1 MIFKLLRN
9 PIIKI
14 IGISVILYYGLFA
27 NKEKPGSLGNR
38 FSSEQIKKD
47 FSEVREK
54 TVFIAENVKLAR
66 EIAKE
71 KEAEKEAEK
80 KATATNPALQVSV
93 KDLEEG
99 VGENISCGDSAYI
112 NYGIYTKDGRQ
123 LEFKENQILVIGNK
137 SNWLL
142 EKNIIGM
149 KQAGSRYINIPQ
161 GSQVNDSKITEYL
174 NSNKSD
180 LKYQVTLL
188 AFTKNPNSQLS
199 CN

>member
-1 MIFKLLRN
+1 MILKLLRN

-14 IGISVILYYGLFA
+14 IGIFVILYYGLFA

-71 KEAEKEAEK
+71 KEAEEEAEK
-80 KATATNPALQVSV
+80 KVAATNPVLQVSV

-123 LEFKENQILVIGNK
+123 LEFKESQILVIGNK

>member
-80 KATATNPALQVSV
+80 KAVATNPALQVSV

-123 LEFKENQILVIGNK
+123 LEFKENQILVIGDK

-161 GSQVNDSKITEYL
+161 GSRVNDSKITEYL

>member
-14 IGISVILYYGLFA
+14 IGISVILYYGLLA

-66 EIAKE
+66 EIAQE
-71 KEAEKEAEK
+71 KEAEKEA
-80 KATATNPALQVSV
+80 AATNPALQLSV

-188 AFTKNPNSQLS
+188 AFTKNPNPQLS
-199 CN
+199 CD

>member
-27 NKEKPGSLGNR
+27 NTEKPGSLGNR

-71 KEAEKEAEK
+71 TEVEKEAEK
-80 KATATNPALQVSV
+80 KVAAANLALQVSV

-149 KQAGSRYINIPQ
+149 KQTGSRYINIPQ

-188 AFTKNPNSQLS
+188 AFTKNPNSQIS

>member
-27 NKEKPGSLGNR
+27 NKEKPGSLANR

-66 EIAKE
+66 EIAQE

-80 KATATNPALQVSV
+80 KMAATNPALQVSV

>member
-71 KEAEKEAEK
+71 KEIEKEAEK
-80 KATATNPALQVSV
+80 KATAINPALQVSV

>member
-14 IGISVILYYGLFA
+14 IGISVILYYGLFT
-27 NKEKPGSLGNR
+27 NKEKPGSLANR

-66 EIAKE
+66 EIAQE

-80 KATATNPALQVSV
+80 KMAATNPALQVSV

-99 VGENISCGDSAYI
+99 VGENISCGD
-112 NYGIYTKDGRQ
+112 
-123 LEFKENQILVIGNK
+123 
-137 SNWLL
+137 
-142 EKNIIGM
+142 
-149 KQAGSRYINIPQ
+149 
-161 GSQVNDSKITEYL
+161 
-174 NSNKSD
+174 
-180 LKYQVTLL
+180 
-188 AFTKNPNSQLS
+188 
-199 CN
+199 

>member
-80 KATATNPALQVSV
+80 KAAATNPALQVSV

-149 KQAGSRYINIPQ
+149 KQTGSRYINIPQ

-188 AFTKNPNSQLS
+188 AFTKNPNSQIS

>member
-71 KEAEKEAEK
+71 KEIEKEAEK
-80 KATATNPALQVSV
+80 KATAINPALQVSV

-149 KQAGSRYINIPQ
+149 KQAGSRYINIVQ

>member
-80 KATATNPALQVSV
+80 KATAINPALQVSV

>member
-1 MIFKLLRN
+1 
-9 PIIKI
+9 
-14 IGISVILYYGLFA
+14 
-27 NKEKPGSLGNR
+27 
-38 FSSEQIKKD
+38 
-47 FSEVREK
+47 
-54 TVFIAENVKLAR
+54 
-66 EIAKE
+66 
-71 KEAEKEAEK
+71 
-80 KATATNPALQVSV
+80 
-93 KDLEEG
+93 
-99 VGENISCGDSAYI
+99 
-112 NYGIYTKDGRQ
+112 
-123 LEFKENQILVIGNK
+123 
-137 SNWLL
+137 LL

>member
-14 IGISVILYYGLFA
+14 IGISIILYYALFA
-27 NKEKPGSLGNR
+27 NKDKPGSLGNR

-71 KEAEKEAEK
+71 KELEIEAEK
-80 KATATNPALQVSV
+80 KAAVTNSVGQVSV

-149 KQAGSRYINIPQ
+149 KQSGSRYINIPQ

-174 NSNKSD
+174 NSSKSD
-180 LKYQVTLL
+180 LKFQVTLL
-188 AFTKNPNSQLS
+188 AFTKNPNSQIS

>member
-14 IGISVILYYGLFA
+14 IGIFVILYYALFA
-27 NKEKPGSLGNR
+27 NKDKPASLGNR

-71 KEAEKEAEK
+71 KEFEIEAEK
-80 KATATNPALQVSV
+80 KAAVTNPVVQVSV

-149 KQAGSRYINIPQ
+149 KQSGSRYINIPQ

-174 NSNKSD
+174 NLSKSD
-180 LKYQVTLL
+180 LKFQVTLL
-188 AFTKNPNSQLS
+188 AFTKNPNSQIS
-199 CN
+199 CK

>member
-27 NKEKPGSLGNR
+27 NKEKPGSLANR

-66 EIAKE
+66 EIAQE

-80 KATATNPALQVSV
+80 KVATTNPALQVSV

-161 GSQVNDSKITEYL
+161 GSQVNRGFMI
-174 NSNKSD
+174 
-180 LKYQVTLL
+180 
-188 AFTKNPNSQLS
+188 
-199 CN
+199 

>member
-80 KATATNPALQVSV
+80 KVAAANLALQVSV

-123 LEFKENQILVIGNK
+123 LEFKENQILVIGDK

-161 GSQVNDSKITEYL
+161 GSRVNDSKITEYL

-199 CN
+199 CH

>member
-1 MIFKLLRN
+1 MIFKMLRN

-47 FSEVREK
+47 FSEVSEK
-54 TVFIAENVKLAR
+54 TVFIATNVKLAR

-71 KEAEKEAEK
+71 KEAEK
-80 KATATNPALQVSV
+80 KAIATNPALQVSV

-99 VGENISCGDSAYI
+99 IGEAISCGDSAYI
-112 NYGIYTKDGRQ
+112 NYGIHTRDGRQ
-123 LEFKENQILVIGNK
+123 LEFKENQILIIGNK

-174 NSNKSD
+174 KSNKSD
-180 LKYQVTLL
+180 LKYQITLL
-188 AFTKNPNSQLS
+188 AFTKNSNTQLS
-199 CN
+199 CD

>member
-80 KATATNPALQVSV
+80 KAVATNPALQVSV

-123 LEFKENQILVIGNK
+123 LEFKENQILVIGDK

-161 GSQVNDSKITEYL
+161 GSRVNDSKITEYL

-199 CN
+199 CH

>member
-14 IGISVILYYGLFA
+14 IGISAILYYGLLA

-38 FSSEQIKKD
+38 LSSEQIKKD

-66 EIAKE
+66 EIAQEKKVE
-71 KEAEKEAEK
+71 KEAA
-80 KATATNPALQVSV
+80 ATNPALQLSV

-112 NYGIYTKDGRQ
+112 NYGIYTKDGKQ
-123 LEFKENQILVIGNK
+123 LEFKENQILIIGNK

-149 KQAGSRYINIPQ
+149 KQSGTRYINIPQ
-161 GSQVNDSKITEYL
+161 GSEVNDSKITEYL

-188 AFTKNPNSQLS
+188 AFTKNPNPQLS
-199 CN
+199 CD

>member
-80 KATATNPALQVSV
+80 KAAATNPALQVSV

-188 AFTKNPNSQLS
+188 AFTKNPNSQIS

>member
-54 TVFIAENVKLAR
+54 TVFIATNVKLAR

-80 KATATNPALQVSV
+80 KAAATNRALQVSV

-188 AFTKNPNSQLS
+188 AFTKNPNPQLS
-199 CN
+199 CD

>member
-14 IGISVILYYGLFA
+14 IGISIILYYGLFA

-54 TVFIAENVKLAR
+54 TVFIAANVKLAR

-71 KEAEKEAEK
+71 KEAEK
-80 KATATNPALQVSV
+80 KAAATNPALQISV

-99 VGENISCGDSAYI
+99 DGETISCGDSAYI

-161 GSQVNDSKITEYL
+161 GSQVNDAKITEYL
-174 NSNKSD
+174 KSNKSD

-188 AFTKNPNSQLS
+188 AFTKNANPQFS

>member
-71 KEAEKEAEK
+71 KEDEKEAEK
-80 KATATNPALQVSV
+80 KAAATNQALQVSV

-112 NYGIYTKDGRQ
+112 NYGIYTRDGRQ
-123 LEFKENQILVIGNK
+123 LEFKENQILVIGDR

-188 AFTKNPNSQLS
+188 AFTKNPNSQIS

>member
-71 KEAEKEAEK
+71 KEIEKEAEK
-80 KATATNPALQVSV
+80 KAIATNPALQVSV

>member
-14 IGISVILYYGLFA
+14 IGISVILYYGLLA

-54 TVFIAENVKLAR
+54 TVFIAKNVKLAR
-66 EIAKE
+66 EIAQE
-71 KEAEKEAEK
+71 KEAEKEA
-80 KATATNPALQVSV
+80 AATNPALQLSV
-93 KDLEEG
+93 KDLKEG

-123 LEFKENQILVIGNK
+123 LEFKENQILIIGNK

-149 KQAGSRYINIPQ
+149 KQSGSRYIDIPQ
-161 GSQVNDSKITEYL
+161 GSKINDSKITEYL

-188 AFTKNPNSQLS
+188 AFTKNPNPQLS
-199 CN
+199 CD

>member
-137 SNWLL
+137 SNWLF

>member
-14 IGISVILYYGLFA
+14 IGISLVLYYGLFA

-47 FSEVREK
+47 FSQVREK
-54 TVFIAENVKLAR
+54 TVFIASNVKLAR
-66 EIAKE
+66 EVAKE
-71 KEAEKEAEK
+71 KEAEK
-80 KATATNPALQVSV
+80 KAAAANPALQVSV

-99 VGENISCGDSAYI
+99 VGENISCGDFAYI

-123 LEFKENQILVIGNK
+123 LEFKENQVLVIGNK

-149 KQAGSRYINIPQ
+149 KQGGSRYINIPQ

-188 AFTKNPNSQLS
+188 SFTKSTNSQFS
-199 CN
+199 CI

>member
-80 KATATNPALQVSV
+80 KAAATNPALQVSV

-112 NYGIYTKDGRQ
+112 NYGIYTRDGRQ
-123 LEFKENQILVIGNK
+123 LEFKENQILVIGDR

-188 AFTKNPNSQLS
+188 AFTKNPNSQIS

>member
-14 IGISVILYYGLFA
+14 IGISVILYYGLLA

-66 EIAKE
+66 EIAQE
-71 KEAEKEAEK
+71 KEAEKEA
-80 KATATNPALQVSV
+80 AATNPALQLSV

-99 VGENISCGDSAYI
+99 VGENISCGDSAHI

-123 LEFKENQILVIGNK
+123 LEFKENQILIIGNK

-149 KQAGSRYINIPQ
+149 KQSGSRYIDIPQ
-161 GSQVNDSKITEYL
+161 GSQINDSKITEYL

-188 AFTKNPNSQLS
+188 AFTKNPNPQLS
-199 CN
+199 CD